1 MELHQTGNAK
11 PTSTARRK
19 LRVLVVDD
27 DPAIL
32 RLLKVYLHRADL
44 EVLTAETAVDALRLI
59 SQGTTLDC
67 VITDAILP
75 SINGFELVRAIRAHE
90 RELRIPILMLT
101 RKAERE
107 SIQRALEAGADD
119 YIVKPIDESVLL
131 DKINQSLHRYDRPK
145 QTVSLAL
152 SGTPEASCS
161 IVLEAELV
169 SISET
174 DFWIRLPFTGN
185 ATRTNLGTLELPI
198 LKKLGIELPRLRLQG
213 SRPGPGGQGID
224 LQYCW
229 IGLPESQLQKLRA
242 FIQRE
247 QIRRRN

>member
-1 MELHQTGNAK
+1 MELNQAGISK
-11 PTSTARRK
+11 PTSTTPRK

-32 RLLKVYLHRADL
+32 RLLRVYLHRADL
-44 EVLTAETAVDALRLI
+44 EVLSAETAVDALRLI
-59 SQGTTLDC
+59 NSGTSLDC
-67 VITDAILP
+67 IITDAILP
-75 SINGFELVRAIRAHE
+75 SINGFELVRAIRNQE
-90 RELRIPILMLT
+90 NQIRIPILMLT

-107 SIQRALEAGADD
+107 SIQRAIDAGADD
-119 YIVKPIDESVLL
+119 YIVKPIDESVLI
-131 DKINQSLHRYDRPK
+131 DKINQNLQRSDRPK
-145 QTVSLAL
+145 QTVALAL

-161 IVLEAELV
+161 IALEAELV

-185 ATRTNLGTLELPI
+185 TTRTNLGPIDLPI
-198 LKKLGIELPRLRLQG
+198 LRKLGIELPRLRLQG